1 MLVNSELEKRISMP
15 AVKPFLKEWQFG
27 DCLQK
32 AKSLKS
38 GGLKMNALVRYYL
51 LAALVLI

>member
-1 MLVNSELEKRISMP
+1 MP